1 MCCTVGDDGMDW
13 GQAGEKRK
21 QLRPL
26 CYIWSTGIRLVWE
39 SRALCCGNTQAH
51 MNVFRSTDTGLHAH
65 LYTRSAERRNRKQM
79 YQQSEQLDPS
89 NRSNKPP

>member
-39 SRALCCGNTQAH
+39 SRALCCRS
-51 MNVFRSTDTGLHAH
+51 VFRNTDTDLHAH
-65 LYTRSAERRNRKQM
+65 LYTRAAEWRNRRQM
-79 YQQSEQLDPS
+79 YQQKQQLCPS
-89 NRSNKPP
+89 NLSNKPR